1 MIRQLENHA
10 LSVKKAVKTLS
21 SAKGCGLVISER
33 DGRTHIRLIGETNRA
48 LQVVQMA
55 LKENPFLHA
64 IAQHVS
70 GPKITY
76 KKEDE
81 QDTDIGEGVSGIEEG
96 GDSDD
101 QPNE

>member
-1 MIRQLENHA
+1 M
-10 LSVKKAVKTLS
+10 SVKKAVKTLS

-76 KKEDE
+76 KKDE

-96 GDSDD
+96 GDTDSE
-101 QPNE
+101 PVE

>member
-10 LSVKKAVKTLS
+10 ASVKKAVKTLS

-33 DGRTHIRLIGETNRA
+33 DGRTHIRLIGETGRA
-48 LQVVQMA
+48 LQIVQMA
-55 LKENPFLHA
+55 LTENPFLHA

-76 KKEDE
+76 KKDE
-81 QDTDIGEGVSGIEEG
+81 QNTDIGEGVSGIEEG